1 MSVLRLAEIAEHGT
15 DAQRGNL
22 LGVQPFMLTA
32 DYASVDAFRA
42 KLGAYLEVAAH
53 RGWLNERTIVV
64 WPEYLGTWLAAAGE
78 GQAVIQ
84 SRTLG
89 AAMRALAL
97 RHGLRFA
104 RTLLSAREKDRV
116 AASLFR
122 LKGSDMARHYQAVFS
137 SLARQYGVT
146 VVAGSILLPSPHV
159 HDGRVMA
166 GRGLLYNTC
175 AVFQPDGTAHAAMVR
190 KLVPTTAE
198 QPFVA
203 SAPLSDLPTFETPAG
218 RLGVLICADSWYPEP
233 YQRLKAEAVDL
244 IAVPSFITSAGLW
257 DRPWKGYDGA
267 APPAGVDPRDVGTLT
282 EGQAWRKYALA
293 GRIAQTGAKHG
304 LNVFLRGALWDLG
317 ADSGCALA
325 IGGDRVTEAGCAGA
339 ALLNL
344 WL

>member
-1 MSVLRLAEIAEHGT
+1 MV
-15 DAQRGNL
+15 
-22 LGVQPFMLTA
+22 TA
-32 DYASVDAFRA
+32 DYASEEAFGA
-42 KLGAYLEVAAH
+42 KLGGYMQVAAH

-78 GQAVIQ
+78 GQAIIQ
-84 SRTLG
+84 SHTLG

-104 RTLLSAREKDRV
+104 RTLLYAREKDWV

-122 LKGSDMARHYQAVFS
+122 LKGGDMARQYQAVFS
-137 SLARQYGVT
+137 RLARQYAVT

-159 HDGRVMA
+159 QDGRVLA
-166 GRGLLYNTC
+166 GHGPLYNTS
-175 AVFQPDGTAHAAMVR
+175 AVFQPDGRAYAALVH

-203 SAPLSDLPTFETPAG
+203 SAPVSELPTFETPAG

-233 YQRLKAEAVDL
+233 YQRLKAEGVDL
-244 IAVPSFITSAGLW
+244 VVVPSFIDSAGLW
-257 DRPWKGYDGA
+257 DKPWKGYDGA
-267 APPAGVDPRDVGTLT
+267 APPAGVDLRDVGTLT
-282 EGQAWRKYALA
+282 EGQAWRKYAFAARLA
-293 GRIAQTGAKHG
+293 QAGAKHG
-304 LNVFLRGALWDLG
+304 INVFLRGALWDLG

-325 IGGDRVTEAGCAGA
+325 ISGDRITEAGCAGA